1 MLKTEDEEMIAVP
14 GPIPLE
20 RQNAI
25 HEVRYCLTCPAELAV
40 DAFAWAKQ
48 CHDCFRDE
56 RTKRMCALCK
66 KPRIP
71 CTEPE
76 WKVVCGTCF
85 KDAAMRPCSKCKEY
99 KIKSFDPA
107 WRTMCQQ
114 CYQSKEW
121 DRPCTECNERPV
133 KDGLPSYIT
142 KCTRCYLKQKNETHE
157 SCPTCVGERPRWERK
172 GSPSCRE
179 CMIGNGLIKIRE
191 EPCAV

>member
-1 MLKTEDEEMIAVP
+1 MLKVDDVEMAP
-14 GPIPLE
+14 PSPPKLE
-20 RQNAI
+20 RQNAMAAP
-25 HEVRYCLTCPAELAV
+25 RMCMTCPDELPV
-40 DAFAWAKQ
+40 DAFEWARQ

-56 RTKRMCALCK
+56 RTKRVCMLCA

-76 WKVVCGTCF
+76 WKKVCGTCF

-107 WRTMCQQ
+107 WRTMCQE

-121 DRPCTECNERPV
+121 DRPCSECKERPV

-142 KCTRCYLKQKNETHE
+142 KCTRCYLKQKNETHDN
-157 SCPTCVGERPRWERK
+157 CPTCVGDRPRWKRK
-172 GSPSCRE
+172 SAPSCRD
-179 CMIGNGLIKIRE
+179 CMISNGMIKTQE
-191 EPCAV
+191 ACAV